1 MVEAYRFQFRSYR
14 RPFRRS
20 LHTHHGVWT
29 VREGII
35 VRLEHGD
42 GGVGWGEIAPLPGFG
57 SETLDEAIAFCR
69 DCGDT
74 VADTDID
81 SIPDRLR
88 ACQFG
93 LEMAREQ
100 WVAGG
105 RKPTE
110 ELISARLLP
119 AGEAALSEFK
129 NNEGSAFKW
138 KIGVSAIDREL
149 AIFERLLERL
159 PASATLRLDA
169 NGGLTWEEANRW
181 LQACDAAGIEFLEQ
195 PLPPRE
201 FQAMRQLS
209 DRYRTPIA
217 LDESVATL
225 SQLQECYH
233 RGWRGIAVIKAAIAG
248 SPSRLRQFCHNCA
261 IDTVFSSVFETEIGR
276 NAALSLASE
285 LQRHPYA
292 VGFGTTD
299 WFADRDPNW
308 LDKLWK
314 TG

>member
-1 MVEAYRFQFRSYR
+1 
-14 RPFRRS
+14 
-20 LHTHHGVWT
+20 
-29 VREGII
+29 
-35 VRLEHGD
+35 LEHRD

-57 SETLDEAIAFCR
+57 SETLEEAIAFCR

-74 VADTDID
+74 VTDSHID
-81 SIPDRLR
+81 SIPDRFR
-88 ACQFG
+88 ASQFG
-93 LEMAREQ
+93 FEMAREQ
-100 WVAGG
+100 LVARGWHPPQ
-105 RKPTE
+105 K
-110 ELISARLLP
+110 LISAQLLP
-119 AGEAALSEFK
+119 TGSAALSELE
-129 NNEGSAFKW
+129 NNGKGAFKW

-149 AIFERLLERL
+149 AIFERLLEKL
-159 PASATLRLDA
+159 SPGATLRLDA
-169 NGGLTWEEANRW
+169 NGGLTWEEANQW
-181 LQACDAAGIEFLEQ
+181 LQECDAAGIEFLEQ

-201 FQAMRQLS
+201 FEAMRQLS

-233 RGWRGIAVIKAAIAG
+233 RGWRSIAVIKAAIAG

-292 VGFGTTD
+292 VGFGTTN
-299 WFADRDPNW
+299 WFADGDPNW